1 MRHKDRV
8 AKKMK
13 GLKRKKCST
22 RRHSRTYLTRRMGPH
37 DESHTHQQPAAQAHR
52 DHYSHG
58 NAAAD
63 TDTVDE
69 KADATPTPAHRPT
82 HKRHDDPPTTP
93 PTATTSASEH
103 DVYTTTAVPHA
114 EPNNKCPARRTKKHT
129 LPGPLG
135 ERRRSPLMLTT
146 SQCSPDQ
153 WPPAAFSNAPNGAR
167 EDEWRPTEDEPPEP
181 RNSDPLQLPPPTKK
195 LK

>member
-58 NAAAD
+58 NATAD

-135 ERRRSPLMLTT
+135 ERRRSPLIGYTFLGTCPLSSSGT
-146 SQCSPDQ
+146 KLSILHSWFWAVHIPRPQEKGCAPCS
-153 WPPAAFSNAPNGAR
+153 WLA
-167 EDEWRPTEDEPPEP
+167 EW
-181 RNSDPLQLPPPTKK
+181 LQPQLFG
-195 LK
+195 